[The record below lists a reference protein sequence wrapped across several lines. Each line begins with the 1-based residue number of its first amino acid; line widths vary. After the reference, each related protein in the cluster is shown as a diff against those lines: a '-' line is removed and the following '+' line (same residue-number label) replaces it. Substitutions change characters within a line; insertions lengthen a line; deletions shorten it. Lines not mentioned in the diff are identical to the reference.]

1 MEPNRLGRVLGV
13 SARIAAKKIGE
24 RTAQAG
30 QSVPSAAAAQAAGRA
45 AGRAAAAQIGATRKE
60 AEQAARGA
68 ADSGRRLARGAGR
81 FSSALVKPFAHA
93 GGILALEVF
102 GVFFAVFAF
111 SFLAHAWQA
120 AKVTGWHERHAEA
133 YLGVGLLFLWFAV
146 SSFWRAKRKQ
156 RQGHS

>member
-1 MEPNRLGRVLGV
+1 MEPNRVGRVLGI

-24 RTAQAG
+24 A
-30 QSVPSAAAAQAAGRA
+30 SAQAAQKAEQPRA
-45 AGRAAAAQIGATRKE
+45 SRAVTPSPAAQVGVARDQARE
-60 AEQAARGA
+60 AARAA

-81 FSSALVKPFAHA
+81 FGSAMFRPFAHA
-93 GGILALEVF
+93 GGVLALQIF

-120 AKVTGWHERHAEA
+120 SRVTGWHEKHAEVF
-133 YLGVGLLFLWFAV
+133 LGVGLVFLWFAV

-156 RQGHS
+156 RQGS